1 MKTKMDGRYFWL
13 RAMISTEAAN
23 TCVFQFTAFWGVMP
37 TLFLAKVVLNGTIM
51 KCIIEACVLPLT
63 IWVCK
68 KVKRLEGIDYFDR
81 ARVAA
86 KSV

>member
-1 MKTKMDGRYFWL
+1 MT
-13 RAMISTEAAN
+13 STLVGEAAN
-23 TCVFQFTAFWGVMP
+23 TCVFQFTAFLGVMP

-86 KSV
+86 KAV